1 MSYSSIQMT
10 IEATGC
16 FGKSLLHAA
25 DVVHVYTKCTSH
37 ETNQFDVNRYT
48 LRTRDCLFTNCCA
61 VLSGIVLIEIT
72 SVSSVDQSR
81 HRVWFTAEGKLRPH
95 EQYKSY
101 KRYKLCGTPRSQVIG
116 ITICTAVLLF
126 LFDGLQV

>member
-48 LRTRDCLFTNCCA
+48 LQLEIACSPIVVL
-61 VLSGIVLIEIT
+61 LSGIVLIEIT